1 MRIITRKRLDEAA
14 TAYPN
19 AKTKIQFWYA
29 IAKGAGWRNF
39 AQTRATFRHAD
50 QVRVASGRTVTVFNL
65 ANAYRL
71 ITAVHYNRRCVYILL
86 VLTHAEY
93 DKEDWKKI
101 L

>member
-19 AKTKIQFWYA
+19 ARAKIQFWYA
-29 IAKGAGWRNF
+29 ITKSAVWSNF

-65 ANAYRL
+65 ADAYRL
-71 ITAVHYNRRCVYILL
+71 IAAIHYNRQCVYVLQ

-93 DKEDWKKI
+93 NKDDWKKT